1 MPTQVSV
8 RSSSRV
14 SRSQSSSFLT
24 AVSGSARYA
33 ATATVNELT
42 MAKTTA
48 QPIAASMTGGRVSQA
63 REPVAEKKSVLGDDQ
78 VEHGRR
84 GGPGQAERGRAEHPA
99 VGRHPPGA

>member
-14 SRSQSSSFLT
+14 SRSQSSFLT

-63 REPVAEKKSVLGDDQ
+63 REPVAEKEAVLGTTRWKKRDGAAPARPSAA
-78 VEHGRR
+78 ELTTRR
-84 GGPGQAERGRAEHPA
+84 
-99 VGRHPPGA
+99 